1 MLRPVNIVHQS
12 SMFPTDVNHQGDNI
26 VINACE
32 ASSYCLIGTNS
43 QRLGLEKLA
52 AGDSIKTS
60 VADIHIEKVNE
71 TGQAVRITL
80 SMHPRF
86 EKNSTRYLYFNES
99 KNDYEEYVFLNTD
112 GFQN

>member
-1 MLRPVNIVHQS
+1 MLRPVHIVHQS
-12 SMFPTDVNHQGDNI
+12 SMFPTDVNHQRDNI
-26 VINACE
+26 VIKACE
-32 ASSYCLIGTNS
+32 ASSYSLIGTNS

-71 TGQAVRITL
+71 TGQAVRVTL

-99 KNDYEEYVFLNTD
+99 KKEYEEYVF
-112 GFQN
+112 